1 MEIDDQAVNRP
12 PTARALTIAG
22 SDSGG
27 GAGIQAD
34 LKTFAAYRV
43 FGMSAVTAVTA
54 QNTFGVVA
62 ASMMSAD
69 LVGAQIDAVVDDIG
83 VDAVK
88 TGMLGTAEIIEAVVD
103 AVGRHGI
110 EALVVDPVMIATSG
124 DALLDID
131 AVEVLMRALLPKAA
145 CVTPNLAEAEA
156 LVGFAVRD
164 AFSMGE
170 AGRALLDAGAGAALV
185 KGGHLDGDAADLLL
199 TRAGETWLRTERL
212 DTPHTHGTGCTLSA
226 ALAAGLARGWTLL
239 QAARSAKQF
248 VHGAILGAPGLG
260 GGHGPLWH
268 GHHPA
273 APGSEK

>member
-124 DALLDID
+124 DSLLDID

-199 TRAGETWLRTERL
+199 TRDGETWLRTERL

>member
-1 MEIDDQAVNRP
+1 
-12 PTARALTIAG
+12 
-22 SDSGG
+22 
-27 GAGIQAD
+27 
-34 LKTFAAYRV
+34 
-43 FGMSAVTAVTA
+43 MSAVTAVTA
-54 QNTFGVVA
+54 QNTLGVVA

-83 VDAVK
+83 VDAAK

-131 AVEVLMRALLPKAA
+131 AVEVLVRALLPKAA

-164 AFSMGE
+164 ASSMGE

-199 TRAGETWLRTERL
+199 TRDGETWLRTERL

-260 GGHGPLWH
+260 GGYGPLWH
-268 GHHPA
+268 GCHPA
-273 APGSEK
+273 SSGSGK